1 MDICKLVQFDIFG
14 LSFSSTAMET
24 IFVHFSYML
33 ILTCCSVLFALNTFT
48 LIINNENRH
57 GRLLVQI
64 LMTTPAAARG
74 AGVLVSHIKI
84 VRLHQGLRKGDA
96 PFG

>member
-1 MDICKLVQFDIFG
+1 
-14 LSFSSTAMET
+14 MET

-33 ILTCCSVLFALNTFT
+33 ILTCCSVLFALNTLT
-48 LIINNENRH
+48 LIVNNENRH
-57 GRLLVQI
+57 ARLLVQI

-74 AGVLVSHIKI
+74 TGVLVSHIKI